1 MSAPLSGFPPEVAHT
16 VTAENAVELNFSKTL
31 YPLDAVY
38 GAAYIFIDR
47 CYVVLDEPDEPNDNC
62 YRVTLAWK
70 KGVPPE
76 DGLRMLAGEFAN
88 EILSCAWR
96 AQIAKESRGII
107 EAVTVKA
114 LAGAMGPP
122 TLDDLERFDF
132 SDDAFEDPLGIAM
145 SWEDKYG
152 KKDGTSPASPERGQ
166 HQKADPLAET
176 RNPTLEE
183 SGAGAAAGSGSGT
196 DTGKGDS
203 ER

>member
-16 VTAENAVELNFSKTL
+16 LTADNAVELNFSKTL

-47 CYVVLDEPDEPNDNC
+47 CYVLLDEPNEHGF
-62 YRVTLAWK
+62 RVTLTWK
-70 KGVPPE
+70 KGTPPE
-76 DGLRMLAGEFAN
+76 DGLRTLAGEFAN

-122 TLDDLERFDF
+122 TIDDLERFDF
-132 SDDAFEDPLGIAM
+132 SDDAFDDPLGIAM

-152 KKDGTSPASPERGQ
+152 KK
-166 HQKADPLAET
+166 KADPLAET
-176 RNPTLEE
+176 RQLPSED
-183 SGAGAAAGSGSGT
+183 GSAV
-196 DTGKGDS
+196 DPPKGGDPAQ
-203 ER
+203 

>member
-1 MSAPLSGFPPEVAHT
+1 MRLDHRASFFGKAATLGPVMSAPLSGIPPEVAHVIT
-16 VTAENAVELNFSKTL
+16 GESAVELQFAKTL

-47 CYVVLDEPDEPNDNC
+47 CYVLIDEPDAHHF
-62 YRVTLAWK
+62 RVTLAWK

-132 SDDAFEDPLGIAM
+132 SDEAFEDPLGIAL
-145 SWEDKYG
+145 SWEEKYG
-152 KKDGTSPASPERGQ
+152 KK
-166 HQKADPLAET
+166 KADPLAET
-176 RNPTLEE
+176 RNASPDDPNPSKPDAGGGDPTP
-183 SGAGAAAGSGSGT
+183 
-196 DTGKGDS
+196 
-203 ER
+203 

>member
-47 CYVVLDEPDEPNDNC
+47 CYVLLDEPDEHSF
-62 YRVTLAWK
+62 RVTLAWK
-70 KGVPPE
+70 KGAPPE

-152 KKDGTSPASPERGQ
+152 KK
-166 HQKADPLAET
+166 KADPLAET
-176 RNPTLEE
+176 RNATPDEPG
-183 SGAGAAAGSGSGT
+183 SGKAGPAGSGG
-196 DTGKGDS
+196 
-203 ER
+203 EPAP

>member
-1 MSAPLSGFPPEVAHT
+1 MSSSLSGFPPEVAHT
-16 VTAENAVELNFSKTL
+16 VTAENAVELNFAKTL

-47 CYVVLDEPDEPNDNC
+47 CYVLLDEPDEQSF
-62 YRVTLAWK
+62 RVTLAWK
-70 KGVPPE
+70 KGAPPE

-114 LAGAMGPP
+114 LGGAMGPP

-152 KKDGTSPASPERGQ
+152 KK
-166 HQKADPLAET
+166 KADPLAET
-176 RNPTLEE
+176 RSASPDEPR
-183 SGAGAAAGSGSGT
+183 ADKPGSG
-196 DTGKGDS
+196 DPPP
-203 ER
+203 